1 MGERLKPAWELSRR
15 DLLRV
20 LTCAGAGASITLRTL
35 AADLNAPRIPR
46 EGVFELGDMQLK
58 SGATLRNAR
67 LAYKTHGELNSAKSN
82 AILYP
87 TQFAAQH
94 GDIEWMI
101 GSGRALDPDRHF
113 IIVLDQ
119 LGNGLSSSPSNTL
132 PPQDRMRFPI
142 VTILDDIAAQHQLVT
157 ERFAI
162 SKVALVTGYSMGA
175 QQAYQ
180 WAASHPDMV
189 ERIAPFCGTA
199 KTTPHNTVFLEGV
212 RAALTADQ
220 TWLGGDYQA
229 QPINGLRALAR
240 VYAGWGLSQPF
251 YKRGLYRQMGF
262 GSLEAFLSGFWEKRY
277 MKRDANNL
285 LSMLRTWQLNDL
297 GGTPGF
303 NGNLAQ
309 ALGAIKAKATV
320 MAGQTDLY
328 FTPEDI
334 EAEAALIPGARFRV
348 IPSLW
353 GHMAGAGL
361 NDPDSHFIENEIKVL
376 LAS

>member
-1 MGERLKPAWELSRR
+1 MDERLKRDWELSRR
-15 DLLRV
+15 ELLRV
-20 LTCAGAGASITLRTL
+20 LMCAVAGASITVRTVT
-35 AADLNAPRIPR
+35 ADPETPWVPR
-46 EGVFELGDMQLK
+46 EEMFELGDLQLQ
-58 SGATLRNAR
+58 SGAILHHAK
-67 LAYKTHGELNSAKSN
+67 LAYKAHGELNSAKSN

-94 GDIEWMI
+94 GDIEWLI
-101 GSGRALDPDRHF
+101 GPGRALDPDKYF

-119 LGNGLSSSPSNTL
+119 LGNGLSSSPSNT
-132 PPQDRMRFPI
+132 PPPHDRMRFPTI
-142 VTILDDIAAQHQLVT
+142 TILDDVAAQHRLIT
-157 ERFAI
+157 EQFAI

-180 WAASHPDMV
+180 WAASHPELV

-199 KTTPHNTVFLEGV
+199 KTTPHNSVFLEGV

-220 TWLGGDYQA
+220 AWLGGDYQD

-251 YKRGLYRQMGF
+251 YKRELYKQIGF
-262 GSLEAFLSGFWEKRY
+262 DSLEAFLAGFWEKRY

-297 GGTPGF
+297 GRTPGF
-303 NGNLAQ
+303 NGDLER

-334 EAEAALIPGARFRV
+334 EAEAARVPGARFRV
-348 IPSLW
+348 IPSVW
-353 GHMAGAGL
+353 GHMAGAGI
-361 NDPDSHFIENEIKVL
+361 NAADSQFIENEIKGL
-376 LAS
+376 LTS

>member
-1 MGERLKPAWELSRR
+1 MDERWKHDRELSRR

-20 LTCAGAGASITLRTL
+20 LTCAVAGAPITVRMV
-35 AADLNAPRIPR
+35 AADLEAPRVPR
-46 EGVFELGDMQLK
+46 EGVFDLGDMQLQ

-94 GDIEWMI
+94 GDIEWLI
-101 GSGRALDPDRHF
+101 GSSRALDPDKYF

-119 LGNGLSSSPSNTL
+119 LGNGLSSSPSNTP
-132 PPQDRMRFPI
+132 PPQDRMRFPT
-142 VTILDDIAAQHQLVT
+142 VTILDDIAAQHRLVT
-157 ERFAI
+157 ERFAL
-162 SKVALVTGYSMGA
+162 SKVVLVTGYSMGA

-180 WAASHPDMV
+180 WAASHPEMV

-199 KTTPHNTVFLEGV
+199 KTTPHNSVFLEGV
-212 RAALTADQ
+212 RAALTADHA
-220 TWLGGDYQA
+220 WLGGDYQD
-229 QPINGLRALAR
+229 QPINGMRALAR
-240 VYAGWGLSQPF
+240 VYAGWGFSQPF
-251 YKRGLYRQMGF
+251 YKRELYKQMGF
-262 GSLEAFLSGFWEKRY
+262 GSLEAFLAGFWEKRY

-297 GGTPGF
+297 GRTLGF
-303 NGNLAQ
+303 NGDLER

-320 MAGQTDLY
+320 MAGQTNLY

-334 EAEAALIPGARFRV
+334 EAEAARIPGARFRV
-348 IPSLW
+348 IPSVW

-361 NDPDSHFIENEIKVL
+361 NAADSQFIENEIKVL
-376 LAS
+376 LAL

>member
-1 MGERLKPAWELSRR
+1 MTRR
-15 DLLRV
+15 EFVRV
-20 LTCAGAGASITLRTL
+20 LAYAAAAAPAASRAVAAEAHAPAGIGEA
-35 AADLNAPRIPR
+35 
-46 EGVFELGDMQLK
+46 VFELGDLALS
-58 SGATLRNAR
+58 SGQTLRNAR
-67 LAYKTHGELNSAKSN
+67 LAYKTHGQFNGARSN
-82 AILYP
+82 VILYP

-94 GDIEWMI
+94 GDIEWLI
-101 GSGRALDPDRHF
+101 GPGKALDPENHF

-132 PPQDRMRFPI
+132 PPQDRMRFPT
-142 VTILDDIAAQHQLVT
+142 VTIQDDVAAQHRLVT
-157 ERFAI
+157 QGFGI

-189 ERIAPFCGTA
+189 DRIAPFCGTA
-199 KTTPHNTVFLEGV
+199 KTTPHNSVFLEGV

-220 TWLGGDYQA
+220 SWNGGDYQDE
-229 QPINGLRALAR
+229 PLTGLRALSR
-240 VYAGWGLSQPF
+240 VYAGWGLSQLF
-251 YKRGLYRQMGF
+251 YKSELYRQLGF
-262 GSLEAFLSGFWEKRY
+262 DSLESFLAGFWEKRY
-277 MKRDANNL
+277 VKRDANNL

-297 GGTPGF
+297 GKTPGF
-303 NGNLAQ
+303 DGDSKRALAS
-309 ALGAIKAKATV
+309 IKAKATI

-328 FTPEDI
+328 FTPDDI
-334 EAEAALIPGARFRV
+334 EEEAACVPGARYRV

-361 NDPDSHFIENEIKVL
+361 NAADSQFIQDEIKTL